1 MAELSEFNSTGA
13 AALYCSCRSSSRAP
27 FQSPVLI
34 VFFESMKK
42 KEANSILYPFKLNLE
57 KQTPVLKP

>member
-13 AALYCSCRSSSRAP
+13 AALYCSYRSSSRAP